1 MDFNDR
7 IDIIPVS
14 DPNIFST
21 AQRIAQ
27 AQAILEMAR
36 SAPQLHD
43 LYEAY
48 KRMYEA
54 IRIPNIDEVLKEPE
68 EAARLD
74 PIDEN
79 MSIMYGKPIK
89 AFPE

>member
-1 MDFNDR
+1 MLAKLNALYLPESFEFAVSGSSQTVYALDFNDR
-7 IDIIPVS
+7 IDILPVS

-36 SAPQLHD
+36 AAPQLHD

-48 KRMYEA
+48 
-54 IRIPNIDEVLKEPE
+54 
-68 EAARLD
+68 
-74 PIDEN
+74 
-79 MSIMYGKPIK
+79 
-89 AFPE
+89 